1 MFWCIDLKVFPGA
14 FLVAQIAAPMTNV
27 GCVPPSDE
35 IGTTGSAG
43 LMDDSPEHTLCGN
56 LCSEMLAGVILSSV
70 L

>member
-1 MFWCIDLKVFPGA
+1 
-14 FLVAQIAAPMTNV
+14 MTNV

-56 LCSEMLAGVILSSV
+56 LCSQMLDGVILSSV